1 MKKVGMHTQHPL
13 LMDATVKLSP
23 ILGLIRI
30 AQASRMQK
38 PSLPPLSRLME
49 PIPAAIDPLKAEI
62 RQSRVRLRIMEH
74 RRDALLVETAAL
86 RLWEETP
93 TEGRVPRWVAEAAIR
108 RRLTEIDELGEEIRE
123 QVHRIAQLCNSL
135 PDNVHGTPSLE
146 LEPVPVVLP
155 NEDESTVPPN
165 RIFGGVGRKSPV
177 LPDPWT
183 GSPSQAH

>member
-1 MKKVGMHTQHPL
+1 MHTQHPL
-13 LMDATVKLSP
+13 LMDAAVKLSP

-38 PSLPPLSRLME
+38 PSLPSLSRLME

-62 RQSRVRLRIMEH
+62 RQSRIRLRFMEH

-108 RRLTEIDELGEEIRE
+108 RRLTEIDELGMDIRE
-123 QVHRIAQLCNSL
+123 QVNRIAELCNSL

-146 LEPVPVVLP
+146 LEPVPVMLP
-155 NEDESTVPPN
+155 NEEDPSTAPN
-165 RIFGGVGRKSPV
+165 RVFGGVGRKSPV
-177 LPDPWT
+177 LPDSWT
-183 GSPSQAH
+183 GFLSQDR

>member
-1 MKKVGMHTQHPL
+1 MRKFGMHTQHPL
-13 LMDATVKLSP
+13 LMDATVRLSP

-49 PIPAAIDPLKAEI
+49 PIPSAIDPLKGEI
-62 RQSRVRLRIMEH
+62 RQSRARLRIMEH

-108 RRLTEIDELGEEIRE
+108 RRLAEIRE
-123 QVHRIAQLCNSL
+123 QVNRIAQLCNSL

-146 LEPVPVVLP
+146 LEPVPVILP
-155 NEDESTVPPN
+155 NEDESSVPPN

-177 LPDPWT
+177 PPDPWH
-183 GSPSQAH
+183 GYLAPEH